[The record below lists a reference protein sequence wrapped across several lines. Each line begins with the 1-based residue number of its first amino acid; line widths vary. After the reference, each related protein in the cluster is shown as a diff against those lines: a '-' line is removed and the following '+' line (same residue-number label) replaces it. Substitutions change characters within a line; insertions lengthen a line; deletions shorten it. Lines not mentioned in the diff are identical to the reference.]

1 MRRACR
7 CSRARQRRVPVRVRQ
22 RLSPPRQPRRKGGLR
37 AREKSFVCPYHAWT
51 YGRDG
56 RLQVVTHEAGFTGID
71 RDARGLVRVPVGE
84 AGGLVWVRA
93 SPSTSPEDSR
103 LDAAAFLGELAD
115 DLGRFGVAS
124 SHVYSPQMADRDL
137 NWKLAIDVFLETY
150 HVRPTHKNTIY
161 PLFFD
166 NLGLVDR
173 VGTHLRTVIP
183 KRTIRDLA
191 NEPDE
196 VVGSALR
203 IHANVVFHLFPNT
216 IVLIQPDHASVMT
229 AWPVGIARTRLM
241 TYTLV
246 PEPPDDKARS
256 YWDLN
261 NAILHTATEEDRD
274 RRGHPTGPG
283 SRRERG
289 GRVRCVR
296 ARARALPRGDRE
308 AGGSRR
314 SATLRDPLARRR
326 SSCIYN
332 SWSHPRP
339 GSGDGAQLLCS
350 RARRLDR
357 VLARIYDGALRTEGV
372 TGAQLGMLVATRSRG
387 RPRPRGSAGGSSSRS
402 RPSAVP
408 WLASRRPGG
417 SLPMAACV

>member
-1 MRRACR
+1 VEPKKQVELVRRALAHVAARTTDRDANATTVAVQTYLDERRYEREREVLFRHSPVAVAHVSQLVAPGDFVTHDATGVPLLVVRGNDGALSAFVNVCR
-7 CSRARQRRVPVRVRQ
+7 HRGNRVE
-22 RLSPPRQPRRKGGLR
+22 
-37 AREKSFVCPYHAWT
+37 REACGREKKSFVCPYHAWT

-56 RLQVVTHEAGFTGID
+56 RLQVITHEAGFTSID

-103 LDAAAFLGELAD
+103 LDAASFLGEIAD

-124 SHVYSPQMADRDL
+124 SHVYSPHVVDRDL

-150 HVRPTHKNTIY
+150 HVRPTHKNSIY

-183 KRTIRDLA
+183 KRTIRGLA

-196 VVGSALR
+196 VLGSALR

-246 PEPPDDKARS
+246 PEPPDENARS

-261 NAILHTATEEDRD
+261 NAILHGATEEDLVIGEAIQ
-274 RRGHPTGPG
+274 RGLGAGANEEVVFGAFEHALAHFHA
-283 SRRERG
+283 EIAK
-289 GRVRCVR
+289 RVESV
-296 ARARALPRGDRE
+296 GDR
-308 AGGSRR
+308 
-314 SATLRDPLARRR
+314 
-326 SSCIYN
+326 
-332 SWSHPRP
+332 
-339 GSGDGAQLLCS
+339 
-350 RARRLDR
+350 
-357 VLARIYDGALRTEGV
+357 
-372 TGAQLGMLVATRSRG
+372 
-387 RPRPRGSAGGSSSRS
+387 
-402 RPSAVP
+402 
-408 WLASRRPGG
+408 
-417 SLPMAACV
+417 